1 MHHVLDQAAAV
12 LGHTIGIDLG
22 TTGARAVRI
31 DARGAVTASQ
41 TAPYP
46 LLTPRPGWTEQ
57 EPEAWWAAAQIA
69 IRSVVAASD
78 APIAGVG
85 VTGQMHGAVFLDER
99 DASIRPAILW
109 NDQRT
114 ARAAQTIDEVIGRS
128 RLAGITG
135 NRALTGFQ
143 APKILWLREAEPAH
157 YARIRSILLPKDFL
171 RLRLTQTHATDVSD
185 ASGTLLLDLRAR
197 DWSAEILRALDL
209 PAQWFPPVAESPA
222 ISATIS
228 ADGARATGL
237 PAGIP
242 VVSGAGDNAAAA
254 IGSGVVRDGA
264 GLVSLGTSGVVL
276 VHNDHAAIDPTG
288 ALHAFCAAV
297 PGGYHLM
304 GVMLAAGGSLRWL
317 RDAFGNPADTYD
329 TLVAA
334 ASTVEPGAQGLQFLP
349 YLSGERTPHMDP
361 DARGAFIGL
370 SLAHGR
376 AHLVR
381 AVLEG
386 VAYGLNEGLARMRA
400 LGVEPDELIAT
411 GNGMSNATWRAIIA
425 AVLDRPLRRLLVDE
439 GPAFGAALLAG
450 VCVGNFDSVAAA
462 ARVVALAPR
471 ADLPD
476 PALVS
481 VYRAGYEQFTRV
493 YPALRGLRE
502 SVAVLS

>member
-1 MHHVLDQAAAV
+1 M

-31 DARGAVTASQ
+31 DERGTLVASQ
-41 TAPYP
+41 TAAYP
-46 LLTPRPGWTEQ
+46 LFTPQPGWTEQ
-57 EPEAWWAAAQIA
+57 EPEDWWAAARSAIA
-69 IRSVVAASD
+69 AVVAASD
-78 APIAGVG
+78 APLAAAG

-99 DASIRPAILW
+99 DESIRPAILW

-114 ARAAQTIDEVIGRS
+114 GRAADAIDTIVGRS
-128 RLAGITG
+128 RLARITG

-143 APKILWLREAEPAH
+143 APKILWLRETEPER
-157 YARIRSILLPKDFL
+157 YARVRAVLLPKDFL
-171 RLRLTQTHATDVSD
+171 RLRLTGTHATDASD
-185 ASGTLLLDLRAR
+185 ASGTLLLDLTTR
-197 DWSAEILRALDL
+197 DWSAEILRDLDL

-222 ISATIS
+222 VTAKISA
-228 ADGARATGL
+228 AGARATGL
-237 PAGIP
+237 PQGLP
-242 VVSGAGDNAAAA
+242 VVAGAGDNAAAA
-254 IGSGVVRDGA
+254 IGSGVVRSGA

-276 VHNDHAAIDPTG
+276 VHNDRAAIDPTG

-317 RDAFGNPADTYD
+317 RDAFARPDDTYD
-329 TLVAA
+329 ALVAA
-334 ASTVEPGAQGLQFLP
+334 ASGVEPGAQSLQFLP

-361 DARGAFIGL
+361 DARGAFLGL

-411 GNGMSNATWRAIIA
+411 GNGMSNPTWRAIIA

-450 VCVGNFDSVAAA
+450 VGAGNFASVDEA
-462 ARVVALAPR
+462 ARVVALAVR

-476 PALVS
+476 PALVPI
-481 VYRAGYEQFTRV
+481 YRAGYERFTRA
-493 YPALRGLRE
+493 YPALRSMRE

>member
-1 MHHVLDQAAAV
+1 M
-12 LGHTIGIDLG
+12 LGDTIGVDLG

-31 DARGAVTASQ
+31 DARGALVASE
-41 TAPYP
+41 TVAYP

-57 EPEAWWAAAQIA
+57 EPDAWWAAAQAA
-69 IRSVVAASD
+69 IRGVVGADA
-78 APIAGVG
+78 APIAAVG

-99 DASIRPAILW
+99 GASIRPAILW

-114 ARAAQTIDEVIGRS
+114 GRAAQTIDETVGRA
-128 RLAGITG
+128 RLGAITG

-143 APKILWLREAEPAH
+143 APKIVWLRENEPAN
-157 YARIRSILLPKDFL
+157 YARVRAVLLPKDFL
-171 RLRLTQTHATDVSD
+171 RLRLTGTHATDTSD
-185 ASGTLLLDLRAR
+185 ASGTLLLDLAAR

-209 PAQWFPPVAESPA
+209 PARWFPPVFESPTVCAA
-222 ISATIS
+222 IDA
-228 ADGARATGL
+228 AGAAATGVR
-237 PAGIP
+237 AGTP
-242 VVSGAGDNAAAA
+242 VVAGAGDNAAAA
-254 IGSGVVRDGA
+254 IGSGVVRAGG

-276 VHNDHAAIDPTG
+276 VHSDRAVIDPSG

-317 RDAFGNPADTYD
+317 RDAFASSDITYD
-329 TLVAA
+329 ALVAL
-334 ASTVEPGAQGLQFLP
+334 ASAVEPGASGLQFLP

-361 DARGAFIGL
+361 DARGAFVGL

-411 GNGMSNATWRAIIA
+411 GNGMSNSTWRAIVA

-450 VCVGNFDSVAAA
+450 VGVGTFASVEEA
-462 ARVVALAPR
+462 ARVVALAPQPD
-471 ADLPD
+471 APD
-476 PALVS
+476 PALVAF
-481 VYRAGYEQFTRV
+481 YRGEYERFTHG
-493 YPALRGLRE
+493 YPALRRLRE
-502 SVAVLS
+502 PVAVLS

>member
-1 MHHVLDQAAAV
+1 MPAPPL

-31 DARGAVTASQ
+31 DARGALLASE

-46 LLTPRPGWTEQ
+46 LLTPQPGWTEQ
-57 EPEAWWAAAQIA
+57 EPEDWWTAAQTA
-69 IRSVVAASD
+69 IRAVVAASD
-78 APIAGVG
+78 APIAAVG
-85 VTGQMHGAVFLDER
+85 VTGQMHGAVFLDEN
-99 DASIRPAILW
+99 DLSIRPAILW

-114 ARAAQTIDEVIGRS
+114 GRAAQTIDDVVGRS
-128 RLAGITG
+128 RLGRITG

-143 APKILWLREAEPAH
+143 APKILWLREAEPDR
-157 YARIRSILLPKDFL
+157 YARIRAILLPKDFL
-171 RLRLTQTHATDVSD
+171 RLRLTQTYATDASD
-185 ASGTLLLDLRAR
+185 ASGTLLLDLTTR

-209 PAQWFPPVAESPA
+209 PAQWFPPVAESPMVTAA
-222 ISATIS
+222 ISA
-228 ADGARATGL
+228 AGARATGL
-237 PAGIP
+237 PAGTP
-242 VVSGAGDNAAAA
+242 VVAGAGDNAAAA

-276 VHNDHAAIDPTG
+276 VHNDRAAIDSSG

-317 RDAFGNPADTYD
+317 RDAFARPEDTYD
-329 TLVAA
+329 ALVAGA
-334 ASTVEPGAQGLQFLP
+334 GDVEPGAQGLQFLP

-386 VAYGLNEGLARMRA
+386 VAFGLNEGLARMRT
-400 LGVEPDELIAT
+400 LGVEPAELIAT

-450 VCVGNFDSVAAA
+450 VGIGNFGSVDEA
-462 ARVVALAPR
+462 ARVVALAPQ

-481 VYRAGYEQFTRV
+481 IYRAEYERFTRM
-493 YPALRGLRE
+493 YPALRSLRE